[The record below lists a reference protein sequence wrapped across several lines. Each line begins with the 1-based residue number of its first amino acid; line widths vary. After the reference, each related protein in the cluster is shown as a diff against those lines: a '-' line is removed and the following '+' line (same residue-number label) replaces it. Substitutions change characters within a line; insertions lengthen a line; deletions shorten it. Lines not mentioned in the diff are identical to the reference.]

1 MNNYKGMLS
10 RSPIKP
16 TDRKISASQL
26 NQNQRF
32 NNQQRLGQR
41 IVTDEVQFT
50 SVGDPNAGYIE
61 MRSIPVLY
69 KTVDIGADSSSS
81 SSPSH
86 DPYIRAK
93 KVATA
98 DGDTTGGV
106 IKFVKLEDA

>member
-69 KTVDIGADSSSS
+69 KTVDYGVSSSS
-81 SSPSH
+81 ISDE
-86 DPYIRAK
+86 DPNVYAK
-93 KVATA
+93 RVATPS
-98 DGDTTGGV
+98 GDLTGGV
-106 IKFVKLEDA
+106 VKFVKLESA